1 MHSSTF
7 GQHLKRPFL
16 ALAEGTD
23 ALAELLSQLG
33 GAAPVPKG
41 LDHLFEMVKNHEG
54 VDHRLEVK

>member
-1 MHSSTF
+1 
-7 GQHLKRPFL
+7 
-16 ALAEGTD
+16 LAEGTD